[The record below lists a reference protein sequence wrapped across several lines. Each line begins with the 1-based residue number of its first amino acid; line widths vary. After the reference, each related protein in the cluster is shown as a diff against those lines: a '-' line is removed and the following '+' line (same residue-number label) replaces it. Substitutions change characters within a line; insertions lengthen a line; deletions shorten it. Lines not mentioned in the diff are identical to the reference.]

1 MEWLSLAEY
10 SMKHKVSISTLR
22 RRIKA
27 EDIQFKLEDG
37 KYLILDSQENLV
49 RSETVE
55 DQFETFQSGF
65 NPGPSPGNSSSA
77 VSVTY
82 NLESPEQFR
91 VENIVRSYEQRND
104 KFAAHKAESKKPMTP
119 PPATQVRT
127 TPTVFP
133 PAPSSPPP
141 GLNHNEA
148 GESVLTA
155 ANRLLTDLK
164 KAYTQVLQE
173 KEQVISDLREENS
186 DLKTLIKVLE
196 SENDRLREYRV

>member
-37 KYLILDSQENLV
+37 KYLVLDSQENL
-49 RSETVE
+49 RKSQSAE
-55 DQFETFQSGF
+55 DQFEVYQTS
-65 NPGPSPGNSSSA
+65 PSQANSSTAASI
-77 VSVTY
+77 TY
-82 NLESPEQFR
+82 NLETPDQFR
-91 VENIVRSYEQRND
+91 VENIVRSGVE
-104 KFAAHKAESKKPMTP
+104 KKIKEASLPSLPKVP
-119 PPATQVRT
+119 PPSLPT
-127 TPTVFP
+127 T
-133 PAPSSPPP
+133 
-141 GLNHNEA
+141 EA

-173 KEQVISDLREENS
+173 KEQTISDLREEVS

-196 SENDRLREYRV
+196 SENDRLREIRN